1 MERRT
6 FLAGTVAALSA
17 VAGCV
22 GEPPE
27 TPDNGTEPTDTEE
40 GTDSEPPET
49 DTPEDGTP
57 EDTDT
62 PTETPAGASTA
73 IVSRSL
79 EQQGD
84 CDSPGNV
91 SIATEGT
98 TVTVEGCITGRNGCM
113 YPALAAASYD
123 AAADE
128 LTVRVTTEDESGPDE
143 SCTQALVQRGY
154 VVTVEFD
161 GSLPGTTTVI
171 HDSMDEEQQVAQSET
186 DG

>member
-27 TPDNGTEPTDTEE
+27 TPDNGAEPTDTEE
-40 GTDSEPPET
+40 QPET
-49 DTPEDGTP
+49 DTPVDGTP
-57 EDTDT
+57 GDTDT
-62 PTETPAGASTA
+62 PTDTPSGASTS

-84 CDSPGNV
+84 CDSPGTA
-91 SIATEGT
+91 SIATDGA
-98 TVTVEGCITGRNGCM
+98 TVTVEGCITGRNGCTF
-113 YPALAAASYD
+113 PALAAENYD
-123 AAADE
+123 AEADE

-143 SCTQALVQRGY
+143 SCSQGLVHRGY
-154 VVTVEFD
+154 VVTVAFD
-161 GSLPGTTTVI
+161 GSLPGTTTVY
-171 HDSMDEEQQVAQSET
+171 HDSMDEERQVAQSET
-186 DG
+186 GD

>member
-6 FLAGTVAALSA
+6 FLAGTAAALSA

-27 TPDNGTEPTDTEE
+27 TPDDGAEPTDTDEE
-40 GTDSEPPET
+40 T
-49 DTPEDGTP
+49 
-57 EDTDT
+57 DTDT
-62 PTETPAGASTA
+62 PGTDTPADGTPDDTDTPGDTPSGASTA

-79 EQQGD
+79 EQQGE
-84 CDSPGNV
+84 CDSGGNA
-91 SIATEGT
+91 SISTEGT

-123 AAADE
+123 ADADE
-128 LTVRVTTEDESGPDE
+128 LTVRVTTEDESDPDE
-143 SCTQALVQRGY
+143 ACTQALVQRGY
-154 VVTVEFD
+154 LVTVEFD
-161 GSLPGTTTVI
+161 GSLPGTTTVF
-171 HDSMDEEQQVAQSET
+171 HDSMDEERQVARAET

>member
-6 FLAGTVAALSA
+6 FLAGTAAALST

-27 TPDNGTEPTDTEE
+27 TPDDGAEPTDTEGE
-40 GTDSEPPET
+40 TDT

-62 PTETPAGASTA
+62 PADTPSGASTS

-84 CDSPGNV
+84 CDSPGSA

-113 YPALAAASYD
+113 FPALAAASYD
-123 AAADE
+123 GDADE
-128 LTVRVTTEDESGPDE
+128 LTVRVTTEDESDPDE

-161 GSLPGTTTVI
+161 DTLPGTTTVV

-186 DG
+186 GG